1 MIAVV
6 RETVKRTW
14 YYSLEDIK
22 LEPRRPFDPLL
33 PKPVEP
39 FPSPMRPPSQHVP
52 RNDESLRILKEI
64 LDRLTAIE
72 SRLKSI
78 EENLKSR
85 R

>member
-1 MIAVV
+1 
-6 RETVKRTW
+6 
-14 YYSLEDIK
+14 
-22 LEPRRPFDPLL
+22 
-33 PKPVEP
+33 
-39 FPSPMRPPSQHVP
+39 MRPPSQHVP